1 VTQDAGYSVL
11 IVGCGDLGSR
21 HLQAVASMDQV
32 GVIELVD
39 PRPEALDMGRQRL
52 AEINNRSPNIEFRW
66 LHSLEQATKGGDL
79 CIVATRAEGRGQVVQ
94 DVVQGLGYSNFILEK
109 LVAQSV
115 LEIEDLIE
123 FAVAKKVSAW
133 VNCKARAYP
142 LHLAIKRNLHPE
154 EPVSFSALG
163 GNWGLATNGVH
174 IADTFA
180 FYDGSPTITS
190 TGGNIDPILHPSK
203 RGDEIFDLSGTL
215 HGHTGKGSQ
224 ITISYLPDSDTPEIM
239 SVATKSYR
247 CVIDHARRWVF
258 DSDVGSGWNWRQVPF
273 NDRIFVSEMTTGF
286 AADILAT
293 GRCALPTLEE
303 SLVSHRF
310 ILNDLQPHFSRLIGK
325 ELVSCPVT

>member
-1 VTQDAGYSVL
+1 LTTNDGYLVL

-21 HLQAVASMDQV
+21 HLQAVASLDQV

-39 PRPEALDMGRQRL
+39 PRPEALEFGRQRL
-52 AEINNRSPNIEFRW
+52 AEIENCSPTIEFRW
-66 LHSLEQATKGGDL
+66 LSSLEQATKGGDL
-79 CIVATRAEGRGQVVQ
+79 CIVATQAEGRGGLVQEVVRS
-94 DVVQGLGYSNFILEK
+94 LGYFKFILEK
-109 LVAQSV
+109 IVAQSV
-115 LEIEDLIE
+115 EEIEGLIK
-123 FAVAKKVSAW
+123 FSVANKVSAW
-133 VNCKARAYP
+133 VNCKTRAVP
-142 LHLAIKRNLHPE
+142 LHQTIRKNLRPE
-154 EPVSFSALG
+154 EPVSFSTVG

-174 IADTFA
+174 LADTFA

-215 HGHTGKGSQ
+215 HGHTEKGSQ

-247 CVIDHARRWVF
+247 CIIDHAHRWVF
-258 DSDVGSGWNWRQVPF
+258 DSDVESGWSWRQVPF
-273 NDRIFVSEMTTGF
+273 NDRIFVSEMTIDF
-286 AADILAT
+286 AANILAT

-310 ILNDLQPHFSRLIGK
+310 ILNELQPHFSRLLKK